1 MITQCASGGVVHGYV
16 YSDTDGNGVFVLG
29 VDTPTLGEATV
40 GYGGQTQQTN
50 WMYAF
55 VCVPAGDGTVTSTN
69 PAGYTNTTPNS
80 VSVTVPDGGS
90 VSANFGKAFG
100 RIPLALRYAYI
111 PIVMRPPDLLPS
123 VFIPIVMREP

>member
-1 MITQCASGGVVHGYV
+1 
-16 YSDTDGNGVFVLG
+16 VFVLG

-55 VCVPAGDGTVTSTN
+55 VCVPAGSGAVTSTN

-80 VSVTVPDGGS
+80 VSVTVPERRDWPART
-90 VSANFGKAFG
+90 SARRLRRSRWRCGM
-100 RIPLALRYAYI
+100 RIM
-111 PIVMRPPDLLPS
+111 PIVFRPGP
-123 VFIPIVMREP
+123 